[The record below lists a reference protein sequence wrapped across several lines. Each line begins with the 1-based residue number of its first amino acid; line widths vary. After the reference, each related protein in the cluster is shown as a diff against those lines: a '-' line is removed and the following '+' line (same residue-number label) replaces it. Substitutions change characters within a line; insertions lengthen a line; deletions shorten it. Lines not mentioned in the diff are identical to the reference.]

1 MTSIIIVGLSRLS
14 RKEDKAVML
23 IRDVDITRF
32 MINVQQFEEE
42 KLKDREE
49 F

>member
-1 MTSIIIVGLSRLS
+1 MTSIIIVELSRLS
-14 RKEDKAVML
+14 RKEGKAVML